1 MKLKKSKTETG
12 TAVVETAL
20 TLLLFFT
27 FLLGI
32 MEAGRLFHVQQT
44 LTDAAREGARWA
56 VAPVTNTNYPCSGG
70 STDTQCIRD
79 RVQIFLGAAGITL
92 LSDGCTVSS
101 LQKGDAC
108 ITTLNQDEV
117 IGVDHYTR
125 VKIMSKYQFIT
136 LSMFSSLSVGN
147 LKGEALMRNET
158 TP

>member
-1 MKLKKSKTETG
+1 MKLKKSKAETG

-20 TLLLFFT
+20 SLLLFFT

-56 VAPVTNTNYPCSGG
+56 VAPLTNTNDPCPVHLDPG
-70 STDTQCIRD
+70 CIRD
-79 RVQIFLGAAGITL
+79 RVQVFLGSAGITL
-92 LSDGCTVSS
+92 LADGCTSS
-101 LQKGDAC
+101 NVQNPGDTC
-108 ITTLNQDEV
+108 MILNQDEV
-117 IGVDHYTR
+117 IGADHYTR
-125 VKIMSKYQFIT
+125 VQIMSKYQFIT

>member
-20 TLLLFFT
+20 SLLLFFT

-32 MEAGRLFHVQQT
+32 MEAGRLFQVQQT

-56 VAPVTNTNYPCSGG
+56 VAPLTNTNYPCSGG
-70 STDTQCIRD
+70 STDTTCIRD

-92 LSDGCTVSS
+92 LGDGCTVSS

-117 IGVDHYTR
+117 IGADHYTR
-125 VKIMSKYQFIT
+125 VQIMSKYQLIT
-136 LSMFSSLSVGN
+136 LSLFSSLTVGN